1 MCRFVVYKGP
11 KVLLSAITH
20 DPEHSLV
27 NQSKNGGYHPGCEDK
42 LRERNLVVNGDGF
55 GIAFYPRDWQQREA
69 RRARARGSTSSTRR
83 TSCSSTSRRTRTRP
97 AARTCASRCP
107 CRARCCERATWP
119 VWGGRARDE

>member
-55 GIAFYPRDWQQREA
+55 GIAFYTRDWQQREA
-69 RRARARGSTSSTRR
+69 RRRR
-83 TSCSSTSRRTRTRP
+83 SGGVSGIGGVGGLAASMAALRTT
-97 AARTCASRCP
+97 AAAGGGGGGGG
-107 CRARCCERATWP
+107 
-119 VWGGRARDE
+119 WGGG